1 MRTLLILLLCLAQLL
16 LLGGRNGVQANFRE
30 VEELLVLQTMGVD
43 RTRDGLRLS
52 LASSGGNAGSPVR
65 LEATGA
71 SISAALERMRES
83 SGEEELFCA
92 HVKRLLLG
100 EAQAEAG
107 VREALDYV
115 SASPELRLD
124 LPVYVLRDAEARDA
138 VLGVGDG
145 EKGVCD
151 ALDAVERNAKK
162 RGDLILTSAADLLQ
176 SEARHGSAL
185 VCALS
190 LRPSSERGE
199 EALTSLV
206 PDGYAVLRGGKLCR
220 MLTAEQAVAVGILKN
235 EPGLSD
241 LTLPLGPG
249 SVAEI
254 ELLGG
259 KSRVEPVLGEDGA
272 LAGLRVHAQ
281 LSASLLETQ
290 GRTPRGGERD
300 MDALTA
306 ALEQELAARLSA
318 VLQISKE
325 LKADFLGLS
334 SLLPAE
340 LVGPSEADF
349 AQRLPEL
356 SLEISVGA
364 RLSHDSDKRGT

>member
-1 MRTLLILLLCLAQLL
+1 MRTLLVLLLCLAQLL
-16 LLGGRNGVQANFRE
+16 FLGGRHGVQANFRE
-30 VEELLVLQTMGVD
+30 VEELLVLQTMGLD
-43 RTRDGLRLS
+43 RAPGGLRLS
-52 LASSGGNAGSPVR
+52 LASSGGNAGAPIR

-71 SISAALERMRES
+71 GIGAALERMRES

-100 EAQAEAG
+100 EKAAETG
-107 VREALDYV
+107 VQEALAYV
-115 SASPELRLD
+115 SGAPELRLD
-124 LPVYVLRDAEARDA
+124 LPVYVLRDSEAREA

-151 ALDAVERNAKK
+151 ALDAVERSAKK

-185 VCALS
+185 VCPLS

-199 EALTSLV
+199 EELLSLV

-220 MLTAEQAVAVGILKN
+220 YLTAEQAVAVGILKN
-235 EPGLSD
+235 EAGLST
-241 LTLPLGPG
+241 LTLRVKGG
-249 SVAEI
+249 SLAEV

-259 KSRVEPVLGEDGA
+259 RSRVEPVLGEDGA

-281 LSASLLETQ
+281 LRAALLEAQ
-290 GRTPRGGERD
+290 GAAGRGGERD

-306 ALEQELAARLSA
+306 ALEQELAARLSS
-318 VLQISKE
+318 VLQVSKE

-364 RLSHDSDKRGT
+364 RLSHDSDKRGN